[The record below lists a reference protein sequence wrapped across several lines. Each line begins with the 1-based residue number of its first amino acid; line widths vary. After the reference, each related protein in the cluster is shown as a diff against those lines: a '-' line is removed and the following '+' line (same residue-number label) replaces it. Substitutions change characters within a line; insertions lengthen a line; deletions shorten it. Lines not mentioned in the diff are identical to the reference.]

1 MQQLDLCA
9 KTEVRP
15 GPAKTWEASI
25 YLLSG
30 GTCLAEN
37 FLDGLPTEGHAER
50 GAAHLME
57 ELERQ
62 GPRGLG
68 RMLRGRPLVPQARI
82 RWIGL

>member
-1 MQQLDLCA
+1 MQQLDLFA

-15 GPAKTWEASI
+15 GPAKTWECSI
-25 YLLSG
+25 YILSQ

-37 FLDGLPTEGHAER
+37 FLDGMPTEEHAIR
-50 GAAHLME
+50 GAEHLLE

-82 RWIGL
+82 RWIAL